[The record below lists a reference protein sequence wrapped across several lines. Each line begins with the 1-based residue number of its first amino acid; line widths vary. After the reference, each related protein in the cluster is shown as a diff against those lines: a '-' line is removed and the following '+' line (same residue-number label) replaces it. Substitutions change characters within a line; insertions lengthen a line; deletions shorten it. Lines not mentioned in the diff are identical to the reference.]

1 MSAIQFTSPK
11 EINIID
17 CSDASSCGPDEAIV
31 RTHRM
36 GICGTDL
43 SGYLGKMPFFSYPRI
58 PGHELGLEVVAI
70 GENVTHLQVGDRC
83 SLEPYINDP
92 LSRTSL
98 KGNPNCCPG
107 VQVLGVHTDGGL
119 RTNTW
124 TVPARKLHPG
134 KQLSYDQLALVETL
148 AIGLHAVNR
157 GNPQPGETVLVIGAG
172 PIGLACLEFL
182 KLMDLN
188 VIVMDMVQS
197 RLDFCKNNLGIQGIL
212 ASTDAA
218 ENIAAL
224 DALTD
229 GNLADVII
237 DATGSVHSMS
247 TCFQFAAFTG
257 RVVYVGITTQEL
269 SFPHAPILH
278 RRELTLL
285 ASRNAHPA
293 DFPKIIQLIAE
304 GKINTDIWITHRI
317 KFNEVPEKF
326 PAFTDP
332 HLGAIKAVIE
342 VQ

>member
-1 MSAIQFTSPK
+1 MPAIEFTAPK
-11 EINIID
+11 TIQIID
-17 CSDASSCGPDEAIV
+17 CADAPAPQAGEALV

-58 PGHELGLEVVAI
+58 PGHELGLEVLAV
-70 GENVTHLQVGDRC
+70 GEGVTHIKAGDKC

-98 KGNPNCCPG
+98 KGNLNCCPG
-107 VQVLGVHTDGGL
+107 VQVLGVHTNGGL
-119 RTNTW
+119 RTSSW
-124 TVPARKLHPG
+124 IVPARKLHVG
-134 KQLSYDQLALVETL
+134 NQLSYDQLALVETL
-148 AIGLHAVNR
+148 AIGLHAVDR

-182 KLMDLN
+182 KLMDLK

-197 RLDFCKNNLGIQGIL
+197 RLDFCAKNLGIQGIL
-212 ASTDAA
+212 ATTEA
-218 ENIAAL
+218 EANVQAL
-224 DALTD
+224 ASLTE

-237 DATGSVHSMS
+237 DATGSVQSMS
-247 TCFQFAAFTG
+247 TCFQFSAFTG

-269 SFPHAPILH
+269 SFPHAPVFH

-293 DFPKIIQLIAE
+293 DFPKIIDLIAK
-304 GKINTDIWITHRI
+304 GKINTDLWITHRI
-317 KFNEVPEKF
+317 AFSDVPEKF

-332 HLGAIKAVIE
+332 TLGAIKAIIE
-342 VQ
+342 L

>member
-1 MSAIQFTSPK
+1 
-11 EINIID
+11 
-17 CSDASSCGPDEAIV
+17 
-31 RTHRM
+31 
-36 GICGTDL
+36 
-43 SGYLGKMPFFSYPRI
+43 
-58 PGHELGLEVVAI
+58 
-70 GENVTHLQVGDRC
+70 
-83 SLEPYINDP
+83 
-92 LSRTSL
+92 
-98 KGNPNCCPG
+98 
-107 VQVLGVHTDGGL
+107 
-119 RTNTW
+119 
-124 TVPARKLHPG
+124 
-134 KQLSYDQLALVETL
+134 VETL